1 MASAVLP
8 SFFVEESNMLFRRL
22 FLCALL
28 AGLCAGLAYSAIQR
42 LQVIPAIAAAEVF
55 ESAAESKG
63 QIDHH
68 MSNMPVHVHE
78 APAWEPADGTQRT
91 FWTVIANVLGAT
103 GFALLLISALA
114 WWDRQRDGKAASLR
128 SGLIWGAAGWLS
140 FFAWPAIGMRP
151 ELPGEAAA
159 ALQARQI
166 WWLLAVVCAIA
177 GLAVLAFAKGK
188 WRLLA
193 LPLLMLPFVAGAP
206 HFEAS
211 PFGSFPAEAA
221 AQMQVLKSRFVVATA
236 IASAVQWLVLGGVC
250 GVLVARWLRPLM
262 GSAPDAGVTRAVVQ
276 PLA

>member
-1 MASAVLP
+1 VFP

-28 AGLCAGLAYSAIQR
+28 AGLCTGLAYSAIQR
-42 LQVIPAIAAAEVF
+42 LQVVPTIAAAEVF
-55 ESAAESKG
+55 ELAAESKE
-63 QIDHH
+63 QTDHP
-68 MSNMPVHVHE
+68 MSDTPAQVHE
-78 APAWEPADGTQRT
+78 APVWEPADGTERI
-91 FWTVIANVLGAT
+91 FWTVIANVLGGT
-103 GFALLLISALA
+103 GFALLLIPALA
-114 WWDRQRDGKAASLR
+114 WWDRQRDGNAASLR

-166 WWLLAVVCAIA
+166 WWLLAVACAIA

-206 HFEAS
+206 HLEGS
-211 PFGSFPAEAA
+211 PFGNFPAEAA

-236 IASAVQWLVLGGVC
+236 IASAVQWLVLGGVS

-262 GSAPDAGVTRAVVQ
+262 GSAPDAGVTRTAAQ